1 MRIPLAAMTARARP
15 RGRRKAITLQPITL
29 PGTRATDLYRA
40 AYLPIIEIWNNALPA
55 LEAEYERSLLEIEG
69 QTSNSLTQDGVPQL
83 EAEIERAASAAG
95 AFILGVRVRV
105 EGWARLA
112 EAWHRMRWRRTVL
125 SATTIDL
132 ATLIGPQDVREALE
146 TVVARNVALI
156 RNVSDQT
163 RQRIADSVF
172 RGLQNRTPPRE
183 LAKEIADAVGMGRK
197 RALRIAADQ
206 NVKLSSALNEERRR
220 QAGIDS
226 FTWVHSGKVHA
237 REEHKVRNGV
247 LYSEDPAKVGETY
260 EGRVIRKVPED
271 KPGELP
277 YCGCTSRAVLI
288 LE

>member
-1 MRIPLAAMTARARP
+1 MRIPLAAMTRRARP
-15 RGRRKAITLQPITL
+15 NGRRKAITLQPITL
-29 PGTRATDLYRA
+29 PATRATNLYRA
-40 AYLPIIEIWNNALPA
+40 AYLPIIEIWTNALPA
-55 LEAEYERSLLEIEG
+55 LEAEYGRSLAEI
-69 QTSNSLTQDGVPQL
+69 TTDSAATL
-83 EAEIERAASAAG
+83 EAEIERAANLAG
-95 AFILGVRVRV
+95 AFVLGVRARV

-146 TVVARNVALI
+146 TVIARNVALI

-172 RGLQNRTPPRE
+172 RGLQNRTPPRIV
-183 LAKEIADAVGMGRK
+183 AREIADAVGMGRK
-197 RALRIAADQ
+197 RALVIAADQ

-226 FTWVHSGKVHA
+226 YIWRHSGKRHA
-237 REEHKVRNGV
+237 REEHKVRDGQYYTENP
-247 LYSEDPAKVGETY
+247 ERVGTEY
-260 EGRVIRKVPED
+260 QGKIVRREVDAGDR
-271 KPGELP
+271 PGIPP
-277 YCGCTSRAVLI
+277 YCGCTSQALLI